1 VKTFRPVP
9 IGGKI
14 VKEQAED
21 WDIVTIHYE
30 GFETEKYRAVK
41 YNSEKV
47 IVRER
52 TFSTKAAAEEY
63 IKTENEFIT

>member
-1 VKTFRPVP
+1 MKTFRPVP

-14 VKEQAED
+14 VEEKSDD
-21 WDIVTIHYE
+21 WQIVVVHYE

-41 YNSEKV
+41 YNSEKA

-52 TFSTKAAAEEY
+52 TFNTRTAAEDY
-63 IKTENEFIT
+63 IKTKNEFIS

>member
-1 VKTFRPVP
+1 MKTFRPVP
-9 IGGKI
+9 FGGKI
-14 VKEQAED
+14 IEEEVSN

-47 IVRER
+47 IIAER
-52 TFSTKAAAEEY
+52 SFNTKEMAEAY
-63 IKTENEFIT
+63 IAQQS